1 MTTKVKSLF
10 KGLRYISHIFEEKE
24 KEIQIGFPTDV
35 KHVAHIGWDGP
46 SANTTTWMNEFRSP
60 TEVTSGPLQSIGQLS
75 SKGNQDTADRNIEIS
90 WSRRHHSTNLG
101 SPVNSP
107 TKRGSDSSKHSRRRR
122 SKDGSLGSPARDSS
136 GSSRHS
142 RRQQKSKL
150 GPESSNQDHPAI
162 PKSSRRKKGSTDG
175 GSTKSSKSSRSKGQ
189 NSLSDIQFLD
199 LGAVSESGNK

>member
-1 MTTKVKSLF
+1 
-10 KGLRYISHIFEEKE
+10 
-24 KEIQIGFPTDV
+24 
-35 KHVAHIGWDGP
+35 
-46 SANTTTWMNEFRSP
+46 MNEFRSP

-75 SKGNQDTADRNIEIS
+75 SKGWFLGLMILCLEMIFELNLAIILVVQILFIDLGNQDTADRNIEIS

-122 SKDGSLGSPARDSS
+122 SKDGSMGSPARDSS

-175 GSTKSSKSSRSKGQ
+175 GSTKSSRSSRSKGQ